1 MFKLFIWDLDNTLI
15 ASSPLL
21 WGAFSWVAE
30 KYGNKKMTP
39 PEIVR
44 FYGPPEDVVIEKIV
58 GKDKKEEALR
68 EFYRFYE
75 KKHDELVGVFPL
87 LLKIIN
93 CLRGWGVKQ
102 AIFTSKGRKSAEITL
117 QKLNI
122 QDLFDL
128 VVCGDEIAR
137 SKPYPDG
144 VIKILETLV
153 VEPQKTL
160 YLGDSPLDAEAA
172 HRAGVCFAL
181 TLWDSLPREEKEEK
195 EVEWVFHSPEE
206 LWEWVQKI
214 YN

>member
-39 PEIVR
+39 SEIVSL
-44 FYGPPEDVVIEKIV
+44 YGPPEDVVIERIV
-58 GKDKKEEALR
+58 GKEKKDEALR
-68 EFYRFYE
+68 EFYRFYQE
-75 KKHDELVGVFPL
+75 KHDELVGVFPL
-87 LLKIIN
+87 LLEIISY
-93 CLRGWGVKQ
+93 LRGHGVKQ
-102 AIFTSKGRKSAEITL
+102 ALFTSKGRKSAEITL

-122 QDLFDL
+122 KDLFDL
-128 VVCGDEIAR
+128 VVCGDEVAR
-137 SKPYPDG
+137 PKPYPDG
-144 VIKILETLV
+144 VIKILETLLIKP
-153 VEPQKTL
+153 EDAL

-172 HRAGVCFAL
+172 KSAGVRFAL
-181 TLWDSLPREEKEEK
+181 TLWDSLPREEEEEK

-206 LWEWVQKI
+206 FWEWVQKV